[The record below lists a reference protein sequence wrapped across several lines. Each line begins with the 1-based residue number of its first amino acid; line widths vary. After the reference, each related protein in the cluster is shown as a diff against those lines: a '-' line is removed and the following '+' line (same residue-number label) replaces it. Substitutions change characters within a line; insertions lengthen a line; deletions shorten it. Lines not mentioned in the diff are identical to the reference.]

1 MSQDWNIK
9 PRGTACG
16 ACQKAFEDGQAY
28 ITRLA
33 FEGVDYTRD
42 DYCEPCWA
50 AEAARKARYSS
61 WKGIFKVPPPEPE
74 RRVRKETAET
84 LLRELL
90 EANNPARKN
99 AIYILAVMLERQRVM
114 VEREVRTGDSGE
126 RLVVYEHRKTGETFV
141 LIDPQLK
148 LTEIEPVQEEIMAL
162 LGGQVAAVAP
172 PEPPPPAAAPSS
184 ATPPPEESPVNQN
197 QS

>member
-1 MSQDWNIK
+1 MSQEWNIK
-9 PRGTACG
+9 PRSVACG

-42 DYCEPCWA
+42 DYCEPCWV
-50 AEAARKARYSS
+50 AEAARKERYSS

-74 RRVRKETAET
+74 RRVRKETAES

-90 EANNPARKN
+90 EENNPARKN

-126 RLVVYEHRKTGETFV
+126 RLVVYEYRKTGEIFV
-141 LIDPQLK
+141 LVDPQLK
-148 LTEIEPVQEEIMAL
+148 LTEIEPVQQEIMEL
-162 LGGQVAAVAP
+162 LGGQ
-172 PEPPPPAAAPSS
+172 AAAE
-184 ATPPPEESPVNQN
+184 ATPAPVPVVATPAPAVP
-197 QS
+197 

>member
-9 PRGTACG
+9 PRGVVCG

-28 ITRLA
+28 VTRLA
-33 FEGVDYTRD
+33 FEGIDYTRD
-42 DYCEPCWA
+42 DYCEPCWG
-50 AEAARKARYSS
+50 AEAARKERYSS

-74 RRVRKETAET
+74 RRVRKETAES

-90 EANNPARKN
+90 EENDPARKN

-114 VEREVRTGDSGE
+114 VEREVRSGDSGE
-126 RLVVYEHRKTGETFV
+126 RLVVYEHRKTGDTFV

-162 LGGQVAAVAP
+162 LGGQAAA
-172 PEPPPPAAAPSS
+172 EAPPAAAVVAVSPAP
-184 ATPPPEESPVNQN
+184 ATP
-197 QS
+197 

>member
-9 PRGTACG
+9 ARSTACG

-33 FEGVDYTRD
+33 FEGIDYTRD
-42 DYCEPCWA
+42 DYCEPCWV
-50 AEAARKARYSS
+50 AEAARKERYSS

-74 RRVRKETAET
+74 RRVRKETAES

-90 EANNPARKN
+90 EENNPARKN

-114 VEREVRTGDSGE
+114 VEREVRAGDAGE

-141 LIDPQLK
+141 LVDPKLK
-148 LTEIEPVQEEIMAL
+148 LTEIDPVQQEIMDL
-162 LGGQVAAVAP
+162 LGGRAAEALPIATLLAGSPSAAAVSTPDEAP
-172 PEPPPPAAAPSS
+172 
-184 ATPPPEESPVNQN
+184 TSP
-197 QS
+197 